1 MSNQKNEVFEF
12 ISNYISK
19 SDVYATTAIAKIS
32 AFIYKRRKELGMSQ
46 KAFAKMMDVTQGMVS
61 KWESAEY
68 NFTIES
74 IAQISEK
81 LNVTFDIEFS
91 PESEYLLNNT
101 KKEYENS
108 YTISSLDIA
117 TIISYNDIAA

>member
-1 MSNQKNEVFEF
+1 MLNKNKEVYEF

-46 KAFAKMMDVTQGMVS
+46 KAFAQMMGVTQAMVS

-68 NFTIES
+68 NFTIAT
-74 IAQISEK
+74 IAHIAEK
-81 LNVTFDIEFS
+81 LNTTFDIEFT
-91 PESEYLLNNT
+91 PESEYLASNTDNYYQSLTQNNNWKT
-101 KKEYENS
+101 KGKIIN
-108 YTISSLDIA
+108 LD
-117 TIISYNDIAA
+117 NAA

>member
-1 MSNQKNEVFEF
+1 MSNQNKEVFEF
-12 ISNYISK
+12 ISNYVSK

-46 KAFAKMMDVTQGMVS
+46 KAFAKMMNVTQGMVS

-81 LNVTFDIEFS
+81 LDVTFDIEFS
-91 PESEYLLNNT
+91 PESEYLLSNVKN
-101 KKEYENS
+101 EYENS
-108 YTISSLDIA
+108 YTISGVDIA

>member
-101 KKEYENS
+101 KNEYENS

>member
-1 MSNQKNEVFEF
+1 MSNQNKEVFEF
-12 ISNYISK
+12 ISNYVSK

-46 KAFAKMMDVTQGMVS
+46 KAFAKMMEVTQGMVS

-91 PESEYLLNNT
+91 PESEYLLSNVKN
-101 KKEYENS
+101 EYENS
-108 YTISSLDIA
+108 YTISGVDIA

>member
-1 MSNQKNEVFEF
+1 MSNQNKEVFEF
-12 ISNYISK
+12 ISNYVSK

-46 KAFAKMMDVTQGMVS
+46 RAFAKMMDVTQGMVS

-91 PESEYLLNNT
+91 PESEYLLSNVEN
-101 KKEYENS
+101 EYENS
-108 YTISSLDIA
+108 YTIRGVDIA